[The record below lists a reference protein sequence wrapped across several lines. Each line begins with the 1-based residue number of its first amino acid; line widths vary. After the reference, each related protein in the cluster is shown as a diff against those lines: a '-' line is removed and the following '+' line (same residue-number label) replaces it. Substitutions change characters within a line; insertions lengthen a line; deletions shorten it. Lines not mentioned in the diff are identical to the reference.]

1 VKFEIK
7 NRYTRNIIF
16 EAEAESLKVAVEIA
30 IDAEANLRGANLR
43 WANLRW
49 ADLQEADLRW
59 ANLRE
64 ADLRGANLR
73 GADLRGANLRWANLR
88 WADLRG
94 ADLRG
99 ANLRWADLDFSAWPL
114 KCSSF
119 YVKADDR
126 LVAQL
131 FAHWARLDVSGC
143 SPMVRYCHRIMCSM
157 FKRYMTN
164 LFCEYQN
171 DVESI

>member
-1 VKFEIK
+1 MKFEIK

-30 IDAEANLRGANLR
+30 IDAEAN
-43 WANLRW
+43 
-49 ADLQEADLRW
+49 
-59 ANLRE
+59 
-64 ADLRGANLR
+64 
-73 GADLRGANLRWANLR
+73 
-88 WADLRG
+88 
-94 ADLRG
+94 LRG

>member
-1 VKFEIK
+1 MKFEIK

-64 ADLRGANLR
+64 ADLRGAN
-73 GADLRGANLRWANLR
+73 
-88 WADLRG
+88 LRG